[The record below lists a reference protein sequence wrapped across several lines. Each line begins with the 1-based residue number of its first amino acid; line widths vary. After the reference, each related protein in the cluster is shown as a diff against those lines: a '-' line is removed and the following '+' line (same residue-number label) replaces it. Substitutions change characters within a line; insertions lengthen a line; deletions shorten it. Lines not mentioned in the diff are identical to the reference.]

1 MSKKRFV
8 EFYLSAM
15 LKAATN
21 GRVTRVAYLYYDLT
35 HTEVVRVEYE
45 HDHGGGVN
53 ELPVTGLSLLER
65 AQAMASIAHPSF
77 REELLRYAGEHFG
90 TR

>member
-21 GRVTRVAYLYYDLT
+21 SRITRVTYLYYDLT
-35 HTEVVRVEYE
+35 HTEAVRVEFEDDY
-45 HDHGGGVN
+45 GGGVK
-53 ELPVTGLSLLER
+53 EVEVTGLSRL
-65 AQAMASIAHPSF
+65 
-77 REELLRYAGEHFG
+77 G
-90 TR
+90 TAAEVIGQVKGWVLA

>member
-35 HTEVVRVEYE
+35 HAEVVRVEHEY
-45 HDHGGGVN
+45 DQGGGVY
-53 ELPVTGLSLLER
+53 ELPVTGLSLLE
-65 AQAMASIAHPSF
+65 IAAAVIDRLKGWPL
-77 REELLRYAGEHFG
+77 E
-90 TR
+90 

>member
-21 GRVTRVAYLYYDLT
+21 GRVTRVAYLYYDL
-35 HTEVVRVEYE
+35 
-45 HDHGGGVN
+45 
-53 ELPVTGLSLLER
+53 SLLG
-65 AQAMASIAHPSF
+65 IAATVIDCLKGWPL
-77 REELLRYAGEHFG
+77 E
-90 TR
+90 

>member
-21 GRVTRVAYLYYDLT
+21 GRVTRVRIFT
-35 HTEVVRVEYE
+35 MT
-45 HDHGGGVN
+45 
-53 ELPVTGLSLLER
+53 
-65 AQAMASIAHPSF
+65 
-77 REELLRYAGEHFG
+77 
-90 TR
+90 

>member
-21 GRVTRVAYLYYDLT
+21 GRVTRAAYLYYDMT
-35 HTEVVRVEYE
+35 RMEVVRVEYE
-45 HDHGGGVN
+45 NDYGGGVK
-53 ELPVTGLSLLER
+53 EVEVTGLSRL
-65 AQAMASIAHPSF
+65 
-77 REELLRYAGEHFG
+77 G
-90 TR
+90 TAAEVIGRVKEWILA

>member
-1 MSKKRFV
+1 MV
-8 EFYLSAM
+8 SAPRTM
-15 LKAATN
+15 IQYVATEY
-21 GRVTRVAYLYYDLT
+21 G
-35 HTEVVRVEYE
+35 VV
-45 HDHGGGVN
+45 N
-53 ELPVTGLSLLER
+53 LTGLSLLER